1 MSFGLACC
9 CRTHAFITQSPLRQV
24 VACVPRVCLKLST
37 LVSRDFSYKYNSKNK
52 WKLQSETTQTRNIR
66 YATGK
71 FRLAT
76 QLEAQPACF
85 AKLLVSFVIDNDAEI
100 SVI

>member
-1 MSFGLACC
+1 MFFGLACC
-9 CRTHAFITQSPLRQV
+9 RRTPALITQSPLLQV

-37 LVSRDFSYKYNSKNK
+37 LASRDFSYKYNSKK
-52 WKLQSETTQTRNIR
+52 KCKLQSETTQARNIR
-66 YATGK
+66 YETKK

-85 AKLLVSFVIDNDAEI
+85 AKLLASFVIDNDA
-100 SVI
+100 